1 MEWTVVTV
9 VIALVGLF
17 AVVIPPITKLT
28 KSMTE
33 LTMGINTLTDDLS
46 KLETGNKDAHRKLW
60 EHESKQDEKLGNH
73 EQRIFILEHE
83 DNKENGK

>member
-9 VIALVGLF
+9 IIALVGLF

-33 LTMGINTLTDDLS
+33 LTVGIKELTNDLER
-46 KLETGNKDAHRKLW
+46 LEAGNKDAHRRIW
-60 EHESKQDEKLGNH
+60 EHETKQDETLGDH
-73 EQRIFILEHE
+73 EKRIVVLEH
-83 DNKENGK
+83 DK

>member
-9 VIALVGLF
+9 IIALVGLF

-33 LTMGINTLTDDLS
+33 LTMSIKELTNDFQ
-46 KLETGNKDAHRKLW
+46 KLESGNKDAHRRLW
-60 EHESKQDEKLGNH
+60 EHETKQDETIGDH
-73 EQRIFILEHE
+73 EKRIVVLEH
-83 DNKENGK
+83 DK

>member
-9 VIALVGLF
+9 IIALVGLF

-33 LTMGINTLTDDLS
+33 LTVGIKELTNDLQR
-46 KLETGNKDAHRKLW
+46 LESGNKDAHRRIW
-60 EHESKQDEKLGNH
+60 EHEQKQDETLGDH
-73 EQRIFILEHE
+73 EKRIVVLEH
-83 DNKENGK
+83 DK

>member
-9 VIALVGLF
+9 IIALVGLF

-33 LTMGINTLTDDLS
+33 LTMGIKELTEDLT
-46 KLETGNKDAHRKLW
+46 KLESGNKDAHRRIW
-60 EHESKQDEKLGNH
+60 EHETKQDETIGDH
-73 EQRIFILEHE
+73 EKRIVVLEH
-83 DNKENGK
+83 DK

>member
-46 KLETGNKDAHRKLW
+46 KFESGNKDAHRRIW

-73 EQRIFILEHE
+73 EQRIFILERE